1 MTTTNAPLKDHS
13 ETRAS
18 SPITLRA
25 LVAGVV
31 LTATLC
37 VMCPASLMAI
47 EGPYLAC
54 DFTLAGAHAVFLAF
68 VLIVNTSL
76 CMVKRSWA
84 FSAGELM
91 TVYLM
96 LAIGS
101 NVTTMGLVGYMLPT
115 PAGLPYYASPENRW
129 PELVIPYVPT
139 WLMPA
144 DEATIRHFFEGL
156 PAGESIPWTQWI
168 VPLVWWGVLLV
179 GLYSVMLGLTVAF
192 RRQWIERERLLFPLA
207 QLPIEMIEREP
218 DRILGPFFRSK
229 AMWIGFSIPF
239 LIYGWNCLG
248 ILLSETAGYALPR
261 ISLSRVAYFA
271 RGVWRLRLLVSFPVV
286 GFTYLINLPLSF
298 SIWFFSLVQQAEQA
312 IFGVVGFRIESGGYS
327 PYSTA
332 GPILASQGIGAMLAF
347 VAISVWVARAQLRRI
362 VRRAITNEK
371 GPEDEGEPM
380 SPRAALGTIVGGSV
394 LMGAW
399 MVHAGL
405 PWVYAPLFVV
415 IAFAIFLAITRIV
428 VESGVPMTRAPMIAP
443 VFLINMFGSSAF
455 GPAGVAALGMT
466 CVWAGDV
473 RTFVMCTGAH
483 AWKLSDSL
491 RVRSRSFLWVIALAI
506 PLAVLVSCWATL
518 KFGYTLGGCNANRWF
533 FVSGPQYPWRYV
545 ARLSRAPQDAS
556 WGRMLFMG
564 IGAAAVWLLTILHHQ
579 FAWWPIHPIGLP
591 IAQAGP
597 TEWYWFSIF
606 LGWLFK
612 RVIVW
617 LGGISLYRKSRPLFI
632 GMVLGNFAAGGF
644 WFVISLIS
652 GIRGLRVPF

>member
-1 MTTTNAPLKDHS
+1 MTNTSGPLDPGP
-13 ETRAS
+13 S
-18 SPITLRA
+18 SPVTFRA
-25 LVAGVV
+25 LVAGAV

-54 DFTLAGAHAVFLAF
+54 DFTLAGAHALFLAF

-129 PELVIPYVPT
+129 AELVVPYVPT

-144 DEATIRHFFEGL
+144 DETTIRHFFEGL
-156 PAGESIPWTQWI
+156 PVGEPIPWSQWI
-168 VPLVWWGVLLV
+168 VPIVWWGVLLV
-179 GLYSVMLGLTVAF
+179 GLYTVMLGLTVAF

-218 DRILGPFFRSK
+218 NRVLGPFFRSK

-248 ILLSETAGYALPR
+248 ILLSETVGHTLPR
-261 ISLSRVAYFA
+261 ISLSRTAYFA
-271 RGVWRLRLLVSFPVV
+271 RGVWRLSLLVSFPVV

-312 IFGVVGFRIESGGYS
+312 IFGVVGFRIPSAGYS

-347 VAISVWVARAQLRRI
+347 VAISVWVARAQLCLI

-380 SPRAALGTIVGGSV
+380 SPRAALGTIAGGSV

-399 MVHAGL
+399 MAHAGL
-405 PWVYAPLFVV
+405 PWIYAPLFVLV
-415 IAFAIFLAITRIV
+415 VFAIFLAITRIV

-443 VFLINMFGSSAF
+443 VFLINIFGSSAF

-518 KFGYTLGGCNANRWF
+518 KFGYTLGGCNANSWF

-545 ARLSRAPQDAS
+545 ARLSRAPQEAS

-617 LGGISLYRKSRPLFI
+617 LGGVGLYRKSRPLFI